1 MITQLDDNHLQID
14 LIDKRKDT
22 LKRAINISDE
32 NQKFKY
38 QKNGDIIEAVHY
50 LYNYNFNLEN
60 DLSYDLYTTDDL
72 SIDKPKLNKDKKPYI
87 MEVER

>member
-1 MITQLDDNHLQID
+1 M
-14 LIDKRKDT
+14 
-22 LKRAINISDE
+22 
-32 NQKFKY
+32 
-38 QKNGDIIEAVHY
+38 
-50 LYNYNFNLEN
+50 YNYNFNLEN